1 MTRSCPL
8 CKRNPLTLFEDP
20 RLDVAASGGGDGGG
34 GGPAAVAPSG
44 ASASAS
50 ASTCACA
57 SASSASACSASA
69 TDATDDG
76 DMELVQLPPGNVTA
90 SPDSRDSSS
99 SVDSAFVA

>member
-57 SASSASACSASA
+57 SASSATARSAS
-69 TDATDDG
+69 ATDDG